1 MSEETILKNLL
12 ESDWIVEMGCCFEMY
27 IGIPI
32 NVGTCNAEIKYV
44 LGWYFGSVICSL
56 KI

>member
-12 ESDWIVEMGCCFEMY
+12 ESGWIIEMECCFGAY

-32 NVGTCNAEIKYV
+32 NVGTSNAEIKCV
-44 LGWYFGSVICSL
+44 LG
-56 KI
+56 